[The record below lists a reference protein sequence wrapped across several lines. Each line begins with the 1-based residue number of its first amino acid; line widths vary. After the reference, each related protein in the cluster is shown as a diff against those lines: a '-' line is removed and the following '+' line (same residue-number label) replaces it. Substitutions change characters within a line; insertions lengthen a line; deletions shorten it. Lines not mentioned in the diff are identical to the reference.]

1 MNLNELVGY
10 FKEEYFLPD
19 VQADSKNELLEEI
32 IEPLLQSEAIKNK
45 RVILETLKK
54 RETLGSTGIGH
65 GVAIPH
71 CRTLAVEEVQI
82 VIGLS
87 QKGISYEALD
97 NEPVYLF
104 FLIVAPPQE
113 KSNQYLP
120 ILGKLVEILRD
131 ESIRKQLQTVNSIDE
146 FKTILLGE

>member
-1 MNLNELVGY
+1 MQLNELVGY
-10 FKEEYFLPD
+10 FREDFFLPD
-19 VQADSKNELLEEI
+19 LQTDAKDNLLEEMV
-32 IEPLLQSEAIKNK
+32 EPLLQHEVIKNK

-71 CRTLAVEEVQI
+71 CRTLAVADVQI
-82 VIGLS
+82 VIGRS
-87 QKGISYEALD
+87 KKGVSYEALD
-97 NEPVYLF
+97 DKPVHLF

-113 KSNQYLP
+113 KSNLYLP

-131 ESIRKQLQTVNSIDE
+131 ESIRTQLQSVETYDA
-146 FKTILLGE
+146 FKNILLGE

>member
-10 FKEEYFLPD
+10 FKDDLFLPEIK
-19 VQADSKNELLEEI
+19 ADTKESVLEELV
-32 IEPLLQSEAIKNK
+32 EPLLKNDIIKNK

-71 CRTLAVEEVQI
+71 CRTLAVSNVQLVVGHSEQGI
-82 VIGLS
+82 VYKSMDG
-87 QKGISYEALD
+87 
-97 NEPVYLF
+97 EPVHLF

-113 KSNQYLP
+113 KSNLYLP
-120 ILGKLVEILRD
+120 ILGKLVEMLRD
-131 ESIRKQLQTVNSIDE
+131 KDLRKRLQTIHDFNE
-146 FKTILLGE
+146 FVTVFQGG